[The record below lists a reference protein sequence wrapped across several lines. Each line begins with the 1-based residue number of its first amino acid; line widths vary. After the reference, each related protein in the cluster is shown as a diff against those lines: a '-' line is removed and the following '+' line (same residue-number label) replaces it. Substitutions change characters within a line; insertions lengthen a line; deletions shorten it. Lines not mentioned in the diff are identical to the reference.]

1 MKSVLDILEEN
12 FGEKVSGEKIAEK
25 LNVSRNAVW
34 KNVNSL
40 KKQGFNIQ
48 SEKNGYVLFDDV
60 ITKNSVEKFTK
71 RKVTVLDETD
81 STNNYLKRME
91 ETAKDGEIVIARRQT
106 EGKGRLG
113 RSFSSPA
120 GGIYISIFLRPE
132 GEAEKALNITTSCA
146 VAAATAIEHITGKE
160 AKIKWV
166 NDIFFENK
174 KVCGIL
180 TEAGTDVETGTLKY
194 AVVGV
199 GIDVYRQQN
208 LPDEI
213 KDIAG
218 HLFDA
223 PCGVI
228 NRLAAE
234 FIDRF
239 FYWYNNGYYI
249 NEYRKRSYLDNK
261 TIEFAEKGET
271 KQALVLGVNENCGLI
286 INENGTERILRSG
299 EVRITKYEKE

>member
-1 MKSVLDILEEN
+1 MENVLDILEEN
-12 FGEKVSGEKIAEK
+12 FGKKVSGEKIAEK
-25 LNVSRNAVW
+25 LGVSRNAVW

-40 KKQGFNIQ
+40 KKGFNIQ
-48 SEKNGYVLFDDV
+48 SEKNGYVLLDDV

-81 STNNYLKRME
+81 STNNYLKRKA
-91 ETAKDGEIVIARRQT
+91 ETAEDGEIVIARRQT
-106 EGKGRLG
+106 AGKGRLG

-120 GGIYISIFLRPE
+120 GGIYISIFLRPD
-132 GEAEKALNITTSCA
+132 GDAEKALNITTSCA
-146 VAAATAIEHITGKE
+146 VAAASAIEYVTGRQT
-160 AKIKWV
+160 KIKWV
-166 NDIFFENK
+166 NDIFLDNK

-218 HLFDA
+218 HLFES
-223 PCGVI
+223 PCGKI

-239 FYWYNNGYYI
+239 FYWYNNEYYI

-261 TIEFAEKGET
+261 TIEFTEKGET
-271 KQALVLGVNENCGLI
+271 KQALVLGVDENCGLI

>member
-1 MKSVLDILEEN
+1 MKSVLDVLEEN
-12 FGEKVSGEKIAEK
+12 FGQRISGEKTAQI

-34 KNVNSL
+34 KNVNAL

-48 SEKNGYVLFDDV
+48 SEKNGYLLLDDV
-60 ITKNSVEKFTK
+60 LTENSIKKYTD
-71 RKVTVLDETD
+71 RKVIVLDETD
-81 STNNYLKRME
+81 STNNFLKRKA
-91 ETAKDGEIVIARRQT
+91 ETAENGEIVIARRQT
-106 EGKGRLG
+106 SGKGRLG

-120 GGIYISIFLRPE
+120 GGIYLSIFLRPE
-132 GEAEKALNITTSCA
+132 GDAEKALSITTAAA
-146 VAAATAIEHITGKE
+146 VAAATAIESIGGRQT
-160 AKIKWV
+160 KIKWV
-166 NDIFFENK
+166 NDIFLDGK

-199 GIDVYRQQN
+199 GIDVYKQKS

-223 PCGVI
+223 PCGKI

-234 FIDRF
+234 FIERF
-239 FYWYNNGYYI
+239 FYWYNNEKYI
-249 NEYRKRSYLDNK
+249 DEYRKRSYLDGK
-261 TIEFAEKGET
+261 TIEFTEKGET
-271 KQALVLGVNENCGLI
+271 KQAYVLGIDENCGLV
-286 INENGTERILRSG
+286 INENGAERTLRSG
-299 EVRITKYEKE
+299 EVRITGYEKK

>member
-1 MKSVLDILEEN
+1 MENVLDILEEN
-12 FGEKVSGEKIAEK
+12 FGKKVSGEKIAEK
-25 LNVSRNAVW
+25 LGVSRNAVW

-48 SEKNGYVLFDDV
+48 SEKNGYVLLDDV

-81 STNNYLKRME
+81 STNNYLKRKA
-91 ETAKDGEIVIARRQT
+91 ETAEDGEIVIARRQT
-106 EGKGRLG
+106 AGKGRLG

-120 GGIYISIFLRPE
+120 GGIYISIFLRPD
-132 GEAEKALNITTSCA
+132 GDAEKALNITTSCA
-146 VAAATAIEHITGKE
+146 VAAATAIERITGRE
-160 AKIKWV
+160 TKIKWV
-166 NDIFFENK
+166 NDIFLDNK

-199 GIDVYRQQN
+199 GIDVYKQE
-208 LPDEI
+208 LPEEI

-218 HLFDA
+218 HLFES
-223 PCGVI
+223 PCGKI

-261 TIEFAEKGET
+261 TIEFTEKGET
-271 KQALVLGVNENCGLI
+271 KQALVLGVDENCGLI

>member
-1 MKSVLDILEEN
+1 MENVLDILEEN
-12 FGEKVSGEKIAEK
+12 FGKKVSGEKIAEK

-48 SEKNGYVLFDDV
+48 SEKNGYVLLDDV

-81 STNNYLKRME
+81 STNNYLKRKA

-106 EGKGRLG
+106 AGKGRLG

-132 GEAEKALNITTSCA
+132 GDAEQALNITTSCA
-146 VAAATAIEHITGKE
+146 VAAATAIEYITGRE
-160 AKIKWV
+160 TKIKWV
-166 NDIFFENK
+166 NDIFLDNR

-199 GIDVYRQQN
+199 GIDVYKQE
-208 LPDEI
+208 LPEEI
-213 KDIAG
+213 KNIAG
-218 HLFDA
+218 YLFES
-223 PCGVI
+223 PCGEI

-239 FYWYNNGYYI
+239 FYWCKSEFYI

-261 TIEFAEKGET
+261 TIEFTEKGET
-271 KQALVLGVNENCGLI
+271 KQALVLGVDENCGLI
-286 INENGTERILRSG
+286 INENGTERVLRSG